1 MVQFGDAISKNLHQQ
16 VFSFTRYL
24 LDHPH
29 DDVRNIHPAY
39 NSVMVSLNST
49 STLASISEYVL
60 SAIDSIKNTE
70 SIMPR
75 TVEVPVMYGGENGP
89 DLDKVSENIG
99 LSSGEVIKRHSEA
112 EYRVYFIGFSIGFP
126 YLGGMDLSIATPRL
140 DSPRKSVPKGSIGI
154 AGDQTGIYPLSS
166 PGGWNLIGRTE
177 MDIFNVDDP
186 EQSALQMGDC
196 VKFIPVEFH

>member
-29 DDVRNIHPAY
+29 DDVRNIHPSY

-49 STLASISEYVL
+49 STLTSISEYVL
-60 SAIDSIKNTE
+60 SSIDSIKNLE
-70 SIMPR
+70 SILPR

-89 DLDKVSENIG
+89 DLDKVSENTG
-99 LSSGEVIKRHSEA
+99 LSSSEVIKRHSEA

>member
-49 STLASISEYVL
+49 STLTSISEYVL

>member
-1 MVQFGDAISKNLHQQ
+1 
-16 VFSFTRYL
+16 
-24 LDHPH
+24 
-29 DDVRNIHPAY
+29 
-39 NSVMVSLNST
+39 MVSLNST
-49 STLASISEYVL
+49 STLTSISEYVL

-89 DLDKVSENIG
+89 DLDKVSENTG
-99 LSSGEVIKRHSEA
+99 LSSSEVIKRHSEA
-112 EYRVYFIGFSIGFP
+112 EYLVYFIGFSIGFP

-186 EQSALQMGDC
+186 EQSALQMGDR
-196 VKFIPVEFH
+196 VKFIPMEAH

>member
-49 STLASISEYVL
+49 STLTSISEYVL
-60 SAIDSIKNTE
+60 SSIDSIKNLE
-70 SIMPR
+70 SILPR

-89 DLDKVSENIG
+89 DLDKVSKNAG
-99 LSSGEVIKRHSEA
+99 LSSSEVIKRHSEA
-112 EYRVYFIGFSIGFP
+112 EYLVYFIGFSIGFP

-186 EQSALQMGDC
+186 EQSALQMGDR
-196 VKFIPVEFH
+196 VKFIPMEVH

>member
-99 LSSGEVIKRHSEA
+99 LSSSEVIKRHSEA

-186 EQSALQMGDC
+186 EQSALQMGDR
-196 VKFIPVEFH
+196 VKFIPMEAH